1 MNTSTINLSN
11 DLNKIGNWA
20 VQWEMNCNP
29 NPCKQA
35 QKVILS
41 RKLQNTYHNAVY
53 FKHNSVQQVLSQ
65 KHLGMYL
72 DNKLNSQEHLNN
84 APSTANKTI
93 ALMRKLQAF
102 LPRQSLV
109 TVYKAFITPHLDYR
123 DIT

>member
-35 QKVILS
+35 QKVIFS

-72 DNKLNSQEHLNN
+72 DNKLNFQEHLNN
-84 APSTANKTI
+84 ALSTANKTI

-123 DIT
+123 NII

>member
-35 QKVILS
+35 QEVIFS

-53 FKHNSVQQVLSQ
+53 FKHNSVQQVHSQ

-72 DNKLNSQEHLNN
+72 DNKLNFQEHLNN
-84 APSTANKTI
+84 ALSTANKTI

-123 DIT
+123 DII

>member
-1 MNTSTINLSN
+1 
-11 DLNKIGNWA
+11 
-20 VQWEMNCNP
+20 MNCNP

-35 QKVILS
+35 QKVIFS

-72 DNKLNSQEHLNN
+72 DNKLNFQEHLNN
-84 APSTANKTI
+84 ALSTANKTI

>member
-35 QKVILS
+35 QKVIFS

-72 DNKLNSQEHLNN
+72 DNKLNFQEHLNN
-84 APSTANKTI
+84 ALSTANKTI

-123 DIT
+123 DII

>member
-35 QKVILS
+35 QKVIFS

-72 DNKLNSQEHLNN
+72 DNKLNFQEHLNN

>member
-35 QKVILS
+35 QKVIFS

-72 DNKLNSQEHLNN
+72 DNKLNFQEHLNN
-84 APSTANKTI
+84 ALSTANKTI

>member
-1 MNTSTINLSN
+1 MNTPTINLSN

-35 QKVILS
+35 QKVIFS

-72 DNKLNSQEHLNN
+72 DNKLNFQEHLNN
-84 APSTANKTI
+84 ALSTANKTI

>member
-35 QKVILS
+35 QKVIFS

-72 DNKLNSQEHLNN
+72 DNKLNFQEHLNN
-84 APSTANKTI
+84 ALSTANKTI

-102 LPRQSLV
+102 LLRQSLV